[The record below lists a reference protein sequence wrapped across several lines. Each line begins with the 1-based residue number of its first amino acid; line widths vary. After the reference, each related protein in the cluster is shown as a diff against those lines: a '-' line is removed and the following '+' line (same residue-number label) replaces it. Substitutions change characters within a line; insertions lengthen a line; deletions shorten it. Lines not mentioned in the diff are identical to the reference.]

1 MDRDGGDLEPP
12 APESILS
19 SRRADECTSDATADR
34 TEIGS
39 RIAVPKLV
47 TSRLATVSNT
57 MIITTARL
65 KPSAIAVMQAP
76 IAMDGAKEGSNPGLE
91 TLPLAAA
98 A

>member
-1 MDRDGGDLEPP
+1 MVENSSPP
-12 APESILS
+12 APESIVS

-47 TSRLATVSNT
+47 TSHLLRLVIL
-57 MIITTARL
+57 MIMTTARL
-65 KPSAIAVMQAP
+65 KPSAIAAMQAP
-76 IAMDGAKEGSNPGLE
+76 IATDGAKEGSNPRLE